1 MARTNVTWMISK
13 SRSARPELCRSAEQ
27 AYGKPTLA
35 RAPAIG
41 FGTFIVA
48 APTPFRPEDCAE
60 LIRDA
65 PAVVARYFPDYPALY
80 RRRGWSMLPSIDR
93 IYLSARAEAALGF
106 RCRTG
111 LAEVLAALDS
121 QVGTVNPPSTPVAS
135 ISA

>member
-1 MARTNVTWMISK
+1 MDDRKKQI
-13 SRSARPELCRSAEQ
+13 C
-27 AYGKPTLA
+27 LA
-35 RAPAIG
+35 GAVPLGRAGVREADVGAAPAIG
-41 FGTFIVA
+41 FGTFIVS

-80 RRRGWSMLPSIDR
+80 RRRGWSMFGWIDR
-93 IYLSARAEAALGF
+93 IYLSARAEAVLGF

-111 LAEVLAALDS
+111 FAEVLAALDA
-121 QVGTVNPPSTPVAS
+121 QEGMVNPPLAPAAS